1 MSSRHKNRQMKGA
14 ALIEMFEVL
23 DERRY
28 GAARLVLA
36 KAPGEAGPQPITS
49 LT

>member
-1 MSSRHKNRQMKGA
+1 MLFRSAKENFVA
-14 ALIEMFEVL
+14 PEMFEVL